1 MPRLLKSLGLKTGQV
16 QQLIDFWQAVE
27 YLGTIAESKKLK
39 GPQKNG
45 WLKTQQKRL
54 LGGEIGSVVDA
65 LETLLGP
72 RNTKDQKRWLNYFVK
87 NGLENR
93 RMDYSLSRTHHMPI
107 GSGPIESAL
116 RRVINLRVK
125 SNGMYWLRENAE
137 TMIRQRAWIKAGRA
151 ADLFQIR
158 TCVTPTMAL

>member
-16 QQLIDFWQAVE
+16 QQLIDFRQAVE
-27 YLGTIAESKKLK
+27 YLVRIAESKKLK

-72 RNTKDQKRWLNYFVK
+72 RDTKDQKRWLNYFVK

-125 SNGMYWLRENAE
+125 SNGMYWLRENVE
-137 TMIRQRAWIKAGRA
+137 TMIRQRAWIKAGRDA
-151 ADLFQIR
+151 ELFR
-158 TCVTPTMAL
+158 